1 MSLPRLPALL
11 IAIALALGGCSTIHG
26 DDMDGAIGKTAQGF
40 GSLLESI
47 GGELRTRIW
56 QRSDSA
62 APTSVPTAHT
72 APAPG
77 Q

>member
-1 MSLPRLPALL
+1 MSRRHVPGLL
-11 IAIALALGGCSTIHG
+11 TAIVLASSGCSTIHG

-56 QRSDSA
+56 QRSDST
-62 APTSVPTAHT
+62 APTSVPASHT
-72 APAPG
+72 TPAPG